1 MMLVL
6 FDQGT
11 PKPLRA
17 FLKGHTIKT
26 AWEQGW
32 SALSNGELLQAA
44 EAAGFEVMVT
54 TDKHQTHTQ
63 NLSNCKLALV
73 VLGNSQWPVLRLH
86 AARVAGAV
94 NAAIA
99 GSYVEVEI
107 PHE

>member
-1 MMLVL
+1 MLVL

-17 FLKGHTIKT
+17 FLKGHTVKT

-32 SALSNGELLQAA
+32 SALSNGELLRAA
-44 EAAGFEVMVT
+44 EAAGFQVMVT
-54 TDKHQTHTQ
+54 TDKHLTHTQ
-63 NLSNCKLALV
+63 NLSGCKLALV

-86 AARVAGAV
+86 ADLVVGGV
-94 NAAIA
+94 NAATA

-107 PHE
+107 PYE